1 MSAGSTST
9 SAGARA
15 GAATKSRVG
24 LLVNRFRRARTMI
37 VVDRSLPDKLPS
49 QPKEGLFEVV
59 VRFGGDFEVLD
70 ALLSVES
77 DLSSLHFSLLQI
89 AGQDPG
95 CVVSDVWITALQ

>member
-24 LLVNRFRRARTMI
+24 LLEDTFRRMRI
-37 VVDRSLPDKLPS
+37 IGIIDRNLPDKLPS
-49 QPKEGLFEVV
+49 QPEEGLFEVV

-77 DLSSLHFSLLQI
+77 DLGSLHFSLLMI
-89 AGQDPG
+89 AE
-95 CVVSDVWITALQ
+95 